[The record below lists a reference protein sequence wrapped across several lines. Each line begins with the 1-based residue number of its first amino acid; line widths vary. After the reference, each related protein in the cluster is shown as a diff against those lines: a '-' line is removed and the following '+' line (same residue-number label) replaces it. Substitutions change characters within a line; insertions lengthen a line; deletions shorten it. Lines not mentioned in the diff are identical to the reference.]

1 GHVVCHHHSRT
12 THAKESFMTDQP
24 PKPAFV
30 DDLHALEIF
39 ASDASGFF
47 ISEGVVRFTF
57 ESIRASHKDNPDTP
71 SRVVIARVAMPV
83 PGAQRLLVGLYDFLR
98 KNKLDPVPPTPERD
112 KLQ

>member
-1 GHVVCHHHSRT
+1 
-12 THAKESFMTDQP
+12 MTDQT
-24 PKPAFV
+24 PKPEFI
-30 DDLHALEIF
+30 DDLHSPEIF

-47 ISEGVVRFTF
+47 LSEGVVRFTF

-98 KNKLDPVPPTPERD
+98 KNKLDPVPPTPEKD